1 MMTHQQE
8 ELVVVGDLPAAVPAG
23 VYEGGMPPHE
33 ARLPGVPRGR
43 GGGHGGGLAGD
54 SSGLLGGVEQF

>member
-1 MMTHQQE
+1 M
-8 ELVVVGDLPAAVPAG
+8 VVGDLPAAVPAG

-43 GGGHGGGLAGD
+43 GGGHGRGRAGD
-54 SSGLLGGVEQF
+54 GSGILVGVEQF